1 MIMFAIVLMCIIMMI
16 FIVIIGSIVLQ
27 SFVVKDIQVCSIFD
41 NSQHSVSRNGTNF
54 ENAARADLTLR
65 CICRNIYS
73 NNSLK
78 ATILDHFFTNVL

>member
-1 MIMFAIVLMCIIMMI
+1 MI

-27 SFVVKDIQVCSIFD
+27 SFVVKDIQVCSICLFD
-41 NSQHSVSRNGTNF
+41 YSQHSVSRIGTNF